1 MEKVW
6 EVVTKARSA
15 TRFKSEDV
23 ARELFTD
30 FIELAGDRLYGD
42 DKAVKCGIAKLNDM
56 YVTLIMQVKGKDTK
70 ENIERN
76 FAMCMPDGYRKSLR
90 IAKQAEKFNRPII
103 CLVDTP
109 GAYCGVEAEKLGQG
123 EAIARN
129 LFEFSNLKV
138 PVLSIVV
145 GEGGSGGA
153 LALATSDEVWMF
165 ENSIYSVLSPE
176 GFSSILFKNPGMSKE
191 AAKIMKLTSSE
202 LKEMDVIEKVIKE
215 EKDGKEI
222 AREEVFSNLKDE
234 VYKKIVE
241 LSEKSEKKLL
251 DDRYKRFRK
260 FGIYDED

>member
-90 IAKQAEKFNRPII
+90 IAKQAEK
-103 CLVDTP
+103 
-109 GAYCGVEAEKLGQG
+109 LGQG

-129 LFEFSNLKV
+129 LLEFSNLKV

-202 LKEMDVIEKVIKE
+202 LKEMDVIERVIKE

-222 AREEVFSNLKDE
+222 AREEVFGNLKDE